1 MSKSSINDSPES
13 GAVVATFFRY
23 VIPSTLSLL
32 AISTASVVDGFFV
45 GNYIGADALAA
56 VNLLMPYFALLFGI
70 ALMFAVGGSVK
81 ASIYIGEK
89 KHNLA
94 SSLFSQVFLV
104 VLAMTVLAVPLSLA
118 FSEYLFSAL
127 GATSSLYPLMQSYFE
142 IFCFVTI
149 MQLSCLVMYYFIR
162 ADNRPELGMR
172 ALMLGAFINIALD
185 ALLIGRLGWGIEGAA
200 WATLIAQAVQ
210 LLYISSY
217 FVSGRNNL
225 RLFFPTFKVKELA
238 FSAFNGFSEFINEFS
253 IGLVILVFH
262 WVISRQTG
270 VEGIAAFS
278 VVNYLIY
285 ISLMVYYGIIDAMH
299 VLLGQN
305 FGAQRIDRVKEF
317 MRIAAIS
324 IATLSIMLVI
334 ILHTFEGPI
343 VGFFLD
349 EGAEQAQKMAQ
360 NFLHI
365 IWPIFLFNGFNVLIC
380 AYLTSAEQA
389 LQSSIIAMLRSL
401 VLPIGFVVLL
411 SLMLPKIGFL
421 YAVPLAEALAF
432 LFALAFYFHYRPT
445 LLIKKSLGHL

>member
-1 MSKSSINDSPES
+1 MSKNLIDTSPDSGP
-13 GAVVATFFRY
+13 VVATFFRY

-45 GNYIGADALAA
+45 GNYLGAEALAA

-89 KHNLA
+89 KYASA
-94 SSLFSQVFLV
+94 SSLFSQIFFV
-104 VLAMTVLAVPLSLA
+104 VLVIALLAVPLSLI

-127 GATSSLYPLMQSYFE
+127 GATPSLYPLMQSYFE
-142 IFCFVTI
+142 VFCFVTI
-149 MQLSCLVMYYFIR
+149 VQLSCLVMYYFIR
-162 ADNRPELGMR
+162 ADNKPELGMR

-185 ALLIGRLGWGIEGAA
+185 ALFIGKLGWGIEGAA
-200 WATLIAQAVQ
+200 WATLIAQVIQ
-210 LLYISSY
+210 LVYISSY
-217 FVSGRNNL
+217 FFSGRNNL
-225 RLFFPTFKVKELA
+225 KLSWPVFNVKELG

-262 WVISRQTG
+262 WVISRQSG

-299 VLLGQN
+299 VLLGHN
-305 FGAQRIDRVKEF
+305 FGAQRIDRVKAF

-324 IATLSIMLVI
+324 IATLSIILVVMLHVFEEPI
-334 ILHTFEGPI
+334 I
-343 VGFFLD
+343 GFFLED
-349 EGAEQAQKMAQ
+349 GAEQARQLAQ

-380 AYLTSAEQA
+380 AYLTSAELA
-389 LQSSIIAMLRSL
+389 LHSSIIAMLRSL
-401 VLPIGFVVLL
+401 ILPIGFVLLL
-411 SLMLPKIGFL
+411 SITFPEIGFL
-421 YAVPLAEALAF
+421 YAVPVAEALAF
-432 LFALAFYFHYRPT
+432 VFALIFFVNYRPT
-445 LLIKKSLGHL
+445 LLIKKSIE

>member
-1 MSKSSINDSPES
+1 MSKNLTDTSPGS
-13 GAVVATFFRY
+13 GPIVATFFRY

-45 GNYIGADALAA
+45 GNYLGAEALAA

-70 ALMFAVGGSVK
+70 ALMFSVGGSVK

-89 KHNLA
+89 KYALA
-94 SSLFSQVFLV
+94 SSLFSQIFFV
-104 VLAMTVLAVPLSLA
+104 VLVIALLAVPLSLI

-127 GATSSLYPLMQSYFE
+127 GATPSLYPLMQSYFE
-142 IFCFVTI
+142 VFCFVTI
-149 MQLSCLVMYYFIR
+149 VQLSCLVMYYFIR
-162 ADNRPELGMR
+162 ADNKPELGMR

-185 ALLIGRLGWGIEGAA
+185 ALFIGKLGWGIEGAA
-200 WATLIAQAVQ
+200 WATLIAQIIQ
-210 LLYISSY
+210 LVYISSY
-217 FVSGRNNL
+217 FFSGRNNL
-225 RLFFPTFKVKELA
+225 KLSWPVFNVKELG

-262 WVISRQTG
+262 WVISRQSG

-299 VLLGQN
+299 VLLGHN
-305 FGAQRIDRVKEF
+305 FGAQRIDRVKAF

-324 IATLSIMLVI
+324 IATLSIMLVV
-334 ILHTFEGPI
+334 ILHVFEGSI
-343 VGFFLD
+343 IGFFLED
-349 EGAEQAQKMAQ
+349 DAEQARQLAQ

-380 AYLTSAEQA
+380 AYLTSAELA
-389 LQSSIIAMLRSL
+389 LHSSIIAMLRSL
-401 VLPIGFVVLL
+401 ILPIGFVLLL
-411 SLMLPKIGFL
+411 SIMFPEIGFL
-421 YAVPLAEALAF
+421 YAVPVAEALAF
-432 LFALAFYFHYRPT
+432 VFALIFFVNYRPT
-445 LLIKKSLGHL
+445 LLIKKSIE

>member
-1 MSKSSINDSPES
+1 MSKSSINASPES
-13 GAVVATFFRY
+13 GPITATFFRY

-89 KHNLA
+89 KYDLA
-94 SSLFSQVFLV
+94 SSLFSQVFIV
-104 VLAMTVLAVPLSLA
+104 VLAMVVFAVPLSLT

-127 GATSSLYPLMQSYFE
+127 GATPSLYPLMQSYFE

-185 ALLIGRLGWGIEGAA
+185 ALFIGRLGWGIEGAA
-200 WATLIAQAVQ
+200 WATLIAQAIQ

-217 FVSGRNNL
+217 FLSGRNNL
-225 RLFFPTFKVKELA
+225 RLFLPVFNVKELA

-262 WVISRQTG
+262 WVISRQAG

-349 EGAEQAQKMAQ
+349 EGAEPARKMAQ
-360 NFLHI
+360 SFLHI

-411 SLMLPKIGFL
+411 SIMLPKIGFL

-432 LFALAFYFHYRPT
+432 LFALAFFVNYRPT
-445 LLIKKSLGHL
+445 LLIKKSLG

>member
-1 MSKSSINDSPES
+1 MSKNLIGTSPDSGP
-13 GAVVATFFRY
+13 VVATFFRY

-45 GNYIGADALAA
+45 GNYLGAEALAA

-89 KHNLA
+89 KYASA
-94 SSLFSQVFLV
+94 SSLFSQIFFV
-104 VLAMTVLAVPLSLA
+104 VLVIALLAVPLSLI

-127 GATSSLYPLMQSYFE
+127 GATPSLYPLMQSYFE
-142 IFCFVTI
+142 VFCFVTI
-149 MQLSCLVMYYFIR
+149 VQLSCLVMYYFIR
-162 ADNRPELGMR
+162 ADNKPELGMR

-185 ALLIGRLGWGIEGAA
+185 ALFIGKLGWGIEGAA
-200 WATLIAQAVQ
+200 WATLIAQVIQ
-210 LLYISSY
+210 LVYISSY
-217 FVSGRNNL
+217 FFSGRNNL
-225 RLFFPTFKVKELA
+225 KLSWPVFNVKELG

-262 WVISRQTG
+262 WVISRQSG

-299 VLLGQN
+299 VLLGHN
-305 FGAQRIDRVKEF
+305 FGAQRIDRVKAF

-324 IATLSIMLVI
+324 IATLSIILVVMLHVFEEPI
-334 ILHTFEGPI
+334 I
-343 VGFFLD
+343 GFFLED
-349 EGAEQAQKMAQ
+349 GAEQARQLAQ

-380 AYLTSAEQA
+380 AYLTSAELA
-389 LQSSIIAMLRSL
+389 LHSSIIAMLRSL
-401 VLPIGFVVLL
+401 ILPIGFVLLL
-411 SLMLPKIGFL
+411 SIMFPEIGFL
-421 YAVPLAEALAF
+421 YAVPVAEALAF
-432 LFALAFYFHYRPT
+432 VFALIFFVNYRPT
-445 LLIKKSLGHL
+445 LLIKKSIE

>member
-1 MSKSSINDSPES
+1 MSQVSVNTSPDSGPIIT
-13 GAVVATFFRY
+13 TFFRF

-45 GNYIGADALAA
+45 GNYLGSDALAA

-81 ASIYIGEK
+81 ASINIGEK
-89 KHNLA
+89 NYEAA
-94 SSLFSQVFLV
+94 SSLFSQILLV
-104 VLAMTVLAVPLSLA
+104 VLAMTALAVPLSLV
-118 FSEYLFSAL
+118 FSDYLFAAL
-127 GATSSLYPLMQSYFE
+127 GADPSLYPLMQSYFE
-142 IFCFVTI
+142 VFCLVSVV
-149 MQLSCLVMYYFIR
+149 QLSCLVMYYFIR
-162 ADNRPELGMR
+162 ADNKPELGMR

-185 ALLIGRLGWGIEGAA
+185 AMFIGSLGWGIEGAA
-200 WATLIAQAVQ
+200 WATLIAQTVQ
-210 LLYISSY
+210 LTYISSY
-217 FVSGRNNL
+217 FFLGHNNL
-225 RLFFPTFKVKELA
+225 KLSVPKFNLKELG

-262 WVISRQTG
+262 WVISRQSG

-305 FGAQRIDRVKEF
+305 FGAQRLDRVRAF

-324 IATLSIMLVI
+324 IATLSVILVMMLHV
-334 ILHTFEGPI
+334 FENSI
-343 VGFFLD
+343 VGFFLED
-349 EGAEQAQKMAQ
+349 GAKEAQQLTQ
-360 NFLHI
+360 NYLNI

-389 LQSSIIAMLRSL
+389 LHSSIVAMLRSL
-401 VLPIGFVVLL
+401 VLPIGFVLLL
-411 SLMLPKIGFL
+411 SLMLPGIGFL
-421 YAVPLAEALAF
+421 YAVPVAEALAF
-432 LFALAFYFHYRPT
+432 IFALIFFINYRPV
-445 LLIKKSLGHL
+445 LLIKKSLN

>member
-1 MSKSSINDSPES
+1 MSKNLIDTSPDSGP
-13 GAVVATFFRY
+13 VVATFFRY

-45 GNYIGADALAA
+45 GNYLGAEALAA

-89 KHNLA
+89 KYASA
-94 SSLFSQVFLV
+94 SSLFSQIFFV
-104 VLAMTVLAVPLSLA
+104 VLVIALLAVPLSLI

-127 GATSSLYPLMQSYFE
+127 GATPSLYPLMQSYFE
-142 IFCFVTI
+142 VFCFVTI
-149 MQLSCLVMYYFIR
+149 VQLSCLVMYYFIR
-162 ADNRPELGMR
+162 ADNKPELGMR

-185 ALLIGRLGWGIEGAA
+185 ALFIGKLGWGIEGAA
-200 WATLIAQAVQ
+200 WATLIAQVIQ
-210 LLYISSY
+210 LVYISSY
-217 FVSGRNNL
+217 FFSGRNNL
-225 RLFFPTFKVKELA
+225 KLSWPVFNVKELG

-262 WVISRQTG
+262 WVISRQSG

-299 VLLGQN
+299 VLLGHN
-305 FGAQRIDRVKEF
+305 FGAQRIDRVKAF

-324 IATLSIMLVI
+324 IATLSIILVVMLHVFEEPI
-334 ILHTFEGPI
+334 I
-343 VGFFLD
+343 GFFLED
-349 EGAEQAQKMAQ
+349 GAEQARQLAQ

-380 AYLTSAEQA
+380 AYLTSAELA
-389 LQSSIIAMLRSL
+389 LHSSIIAMLRSL
-401 VLPIGFVVLL
+401 ILPIGFVLLL
-411 SLMLPKIGFL
+411 SIMFPEIGFL
-421 YAVPLAEALAF
+421 YAVPVAEALAF
-432 LFALAFYFHYRPT
+432 VFALIFFVNYRPT
-445 LLIKKSLGHL
+445 LLIKKSIE

>member
-1 MSKSSINDSPES
+1 MSKNLIDTSPDSGP
-13 GAVVATFFRY
+13 VVATFFRF

-45 GNYIGADALAA
+45 GNYIGAEALAA

-89 KHNLA
+89 KYSLA
-94 SSLFSQVFLV
+94 SSLFSQIFFV
-104 VLAMTVLAVPLSLA
+104 VLAIAVLAVPLSLI
-118 FSEYLFSAL
+118 FSEYLFAAL
-127 GATSSLYPLMQSYFE
+127 GATSSLYPLMQGYFE
-142 IFCFVTI
+142 VFCFVTI
-149 MQLSCLVMYYFIR
+149 VQLSCLVMYYFIR
-162 ADNRPELGMR
+162 ADNKPELGMR

-185 ALLIGRLGWGIEGAA
+185 ALFIGKLGWGVEGAA
-200 WATLIAQAVQ
+200 WATLIAQIVQ
-210 LLYISSY
+210 LVYISSY
-217 FVSGRNNL
+217 FFSDRNNL
-225 RLFFPTFKVKELA
+225 KLSWPVFNIKELG

-262 WVISRQTG
+262 WVISRQSG
-270 VEGIAAFS
+270 IEGIAAFS

-299 VLLGQN
+299 VLLGHN
-305 FGAQRIDRVKEF
+305 FGAQRIGRVRAF

-334 ILHTFEGPI
+334 ILHVFEGPI
-343 VGFFLD
+343 IGIFLED
-349 EGAEQAQKMAQ
+349 DAEQARQLAQ

-389 LQSSIIAMLRSL
+389 LHSSIIAMLRSL
-401 VLPIGFVVLL
+401 ILPISFALLL
-411 SLMLPKIGFL
+411 SLMLPGIGFL
-421 YAVPLAEALAF
+421 YAVPVAEALAF
-432 LFALAFYFHYRPT
+432 VFALIFFVNYRPS
-445 LLIKKSLGHL
+445 LLIKKPLG

>member
-1 MSKSSINDSPES
+1 MSKNTSNTSPES
-13 GAVVATFFRY
+13 GPIIATFFRF

-32 AISTASVVDGFFV
+32 AISTASIVDGFFI
-45 GNYIGADALAA
+45 GNYLGADALAA

-81 ASIYIGEK
+81 ASIHIGEK
-89 KHNLA
+89 QYASA
-94 SSLFSQVFLV
+94 SSLFSQIFFV
-104 VLAMTVLAVPLSLA
+104 VLAMVILAVPLSLI
-118 FSEYLFSAL
+118 FSNYLFAAL
-127 GATSSLYPLMQSYFE
+127 GADSSIYPLMQSYFE

-149 MQLSCLVMYYFIR
+149 VQLACLVMYYFIR

-172 ALMLGAFINIALD
+172 ALMLGALINIALD
-185 ALLIGRLGWGIEGAA
+185 ALFIGKLGWGVEGAA
-200 WATLIAQAVQ
+200 WATLIAQVIQ

-217 FVSGRNNL
+217 FFSGRNNL
-225 RLFFPTFKVKELA
+225 KLCWPAFNFKELG

-262 WVISRQTG
+262 WVISRQSG

-305 FGAQRIDRVKEF
+305 FGAQRIDRVKAF
-317 MRIAAIS
+317 MHIAAVS
-324 IATLSIMLVI
+324 IATLSIVLVA
-334 ILHTFEGPI
+334 ILHLFESTI
-343 VGFFLD
+343 VGLFLEND
-349 EGAEQAQKMAQ
+349 AKQAQQLAQ

-365 IWPIFLFNGFNVLIC
+365 VWPIFLFNGFNVLIC

-389 LQSSIIAMLRSL
+389 LHSSIIAMLRSL
-401 VLPIGFVVLL
+401 ILPISFVLL
-411 SLMLPKIGFL
+411 LSFLLPGIGFL
-421 YAVPLAEALAF
+421 YAVPVAEAFAF
-432 LFALAFYFHYRPT
+432 LFAVIFFINYRPA
-445 LLIKKSLGHL
+445 LLLKKSLG

>member
-1 MSKSSINDSPES
+1 MSKESINTSLDSGPI
-13 GAVVATFFRY
+13 VATFFRF

-89 KHNLA
+89 KYASA
-94 SSLFSQVFLV
+94 SSLFSQIFFVIV
-104 VLAMTVLAVPLSLA
+104 AMAVLAVPLSLV
-118 FSEYLFSAL
+118 FSEYLFAAL
-127 GATSSLYPLMQSYFE
+127 GATSFLYPLMQSYFE
-142 IFCFVTI
+142 VFCFVTI
-149 MQLSCLVMYYFIR
+149 VQLACLVVYYFIR
-162 ADNRPELGMR
+162 VDDKPELGMR

-185 ALLIGRLGWGIEGAA
+185 ALFIGQLGWGVEGAA
-200 WATLIAQAVQ
+200 WATLIGQVIQ
-210 LLYISSY
+210 LIYISSY
-217 FVSGRNNL
+217 FFSGHNNL
-225 RLFFPTFKVKELA
+225 KLSWPIFNIKELG

-262 WVISRQTG
+262 WVISRQSG

-285 ISLMVYYGIIDAMH
+285 ISLMVYYGIVDAMH
-299 VLLGQN
+299 VLLGHN
-305 FGAQRIDRVKEF
+305 FGAQRIDRVKAF
-317 MRIAAIS
+317 MRIATIS
-324 IATLSIMLVI
+324 IATLSIMLVVILLVFEDSI
-334 ILHTFEGPI
+334 I
-343 VGFFLD
+343 GFFLED
-349 EGAEQAQKMAQ
+349 DAETAQQLAQ

-389 LQSSIIAMLRSL
+389 MHSSIVAMLRSL
-401 VLPIGFVVLL
+401 ILPIGFVLLL
-411 SLMLPKIGFL
+411 SLMLPGVGFL
-421 YAVPLAEALAF
+421 YAVPVAEALAF
-432 LFALAFYFHYRPT
+432 VFAFIFFLNYRPA
-445 LLIKKSLGHL
+445 LLIKKSLS

>member
-1 MSKSSINDSPES
+1 MSKNLIDTSPDSGP
-13 GAVVATFFRY
+13 VVTTFFRF

-45 GNYIGADALAA
+45 GNYLGAEALAA

-89 KHNLA
+89 KYASA
-94 SSLFSQVFLV
+94 SSLFSQIFFV
-104 VLAMTVLAVPLSLA
+104 VLVIALLAVPLSLI

-127 GATSSLYPLMQSYFE
+127 GATPSLYPLMQSYFE
-142 IFCFVTI
+142 VFCFVTI
-149 MQLSCLVMYYFIR
+149 VQLSCLVMYYFIR
-162 ADNRPELGMR
+162 ADNKPELGMR

-185 ALLIGRLGWGIEGAA
+185 ALFIGELGWGIEGAA
-200 WATLIAQAVQ
+200 WATLIAQVIQ
-210 LLYISSY
+210 LVYISSY
-217 FVSGRNNL
+217 FFSGRNNL
-225 RLFFPTFKVKELA
+225 KLSWPVFNVKELG

-262 WVISRQTG
+262 WVISRQSG

-299 VLLGQN
+299 VLLGHN
-305 FGAQRIDRVKEF
+305 FGARRIDRVKAF
-317 MRIAAIS
+317 MQIAAIS
-324 IATLSIMLVI
+324 IATLSILLVI
-334 ILHTFEGPI
+334 MLHVFEDSIIGL
-343 VGFFLD
+343 FLED
-349 EGAEQAQKMAQ
+349 GAEQARQLAQ

-380 AYLTSAEQA
+380 AYLTSAELA
-389 LQSSIIAMLRSL
+389 LHSSIIAMLRSL
-401 VLPIGFVVLL
+401 ILPISFVLL
-411 SLMLPKIGFL
+411 FSIMFPEIDFL
-421 YAVPLAEALAF
+421 YAVPVAEALAF
-432 LFALAFYFHYRPT
+432 VFALIFFVNYRPA
-445 LLIKKSLGHL
+445 LLIKKSLG

>member
-1 MSKSSINDSPES
+1 MSKKSIEYSPDK
-13 GAVVATFFRY
+13 GPLLATFFRF

-45 GNYIGADALAA
+45 GNYLGANALAA

-89 KHNLA
+89 KYALA
-94 SSLFSQVFLV
+94 SSLFSQVLFV
-104 VLAMTVLAVPLSLA
+104 VLGVAILAVPLSLL
-118 FSEYLFSAL
+118 FSEYLFAAL
-127 GATSSLYPLMQSYFE
+127 GASSSLYPLMQSYFE
-142 IFCFVTI
+142 VFCFVTI
-149 MQLSCLVMYYFIR
+149 VQLACLVMYYFIR
-162 ADNRPELGMR
+162 ADNKPELGMH
-172 ALMLGAFINIALD
+172 ALMLGALINIGLD
-185 ALLIGRLGWGIEGAA
+185 ALFIGQFGWGIEGAA
-200 WATLIAQAVQ
+200 WATLIAQVIQ
-210 LLYISSY
+210 LAYISSY
-217 FVSGRNNL
+217 FFLGHNNL
-225 RLFFPTFKVKELA
+225 KLSWPVFKIKELG

-262 WVISRQTG
+262 WVISRHSG

-305 FGAQRIDRVKEF
+305 FGAQRIDRVKGF

-324 IATLSIMLVI
+324 IATLSVVLVMLLFI
-334 ILHTFEGPI
+334 FQEGI
-343 VGFFLD
+343 VGFFLED
-349 EGAEQAQKMAQ
+349 DAQQARQLAQ
-360 NFLHI
+360 NYLHI

-389 LQSSIIAMLRSL
+389 VHSSIIAMLRSL
-401 VLPIGFVVLL
+401 ILPIGFVLLL
-411 SLMLPKIGFL
+411 SLVLPDIGFL
-421 YAVPLAEALAF
+421 YAVPIAEALAF
-432 LFALAFYFHYRPT
+432 VFALIFFVNYRPA
-445 LLIKKSLGHL
+445 LLIKKSFE

>member
-1 MSKSSINDSPES
+1 MSKNPIDTSPDSGP
-13 GAVVATFFRY
+13 VVATFFRF

-45 GNYIGADALAA
+45 GNYLGADALAA

-89 KHNLA
+89 DYASA
-94 SSLFSQVFLV
+94 SSLFSQIFFV
-104 VLAMTVLAVPLSLA
+104 VLAMVVLAVPLSLM
-118 FSEYLFSAL
+118 FSEYLFAAL
-127 GATSSLYPLMQSYFE
+127 GATSSLYPLMQSYFSV
-142 IFCFVTI
+142 FCFVTI
-149 MQLSCLVMYYFIR
+149 VQLACLVMYYFIR

-172 ALMLGAFINIALD
+172 ALMLGAIINVALD
-185 ALLIGRLGWGIEGAA
+185 ALFIGKLGWDIEGAA
-200 WATLIAQAVQ
+200 WATLIAQAIQ

-217 FVSGRNNL
+217 FFSGRNNL
-225 RLFFPTFKVKELA
+225 RLSWPVFRLKQLG

-262 WVISRQTG
+262 WVISKQSG

-305 FGAQRIDRVKEF
+305 FGAQRMDRVKAF

-334 ILHTFEGPI
+334 VLHVFEGPI
-343 VGFFLD
+343 VGFFLED
-349 EGAEQAQKMAQ
+349 DANQARHLAQ

-389 LQSSIIAMLRSL
+389 LHSSIIAMLRSL
-401 VLPIGFVVLL
+401 ILPIGFVLLL
-411 SLMLPKIGFL
+411 SLMLPDIGFL
-421 YAVPLAEALAF
+421 YAVPIAEALAF
-432 LFALAFYFHYRPT
+432 VFALIFFINYRPA
-445 LLIKKSLGHL
+445 LLIKKSLN

>member
-1 MSKSSINDSPES
+1 MSKKIIDTSPDT
-13 GAVVATFFRY
+13 GPLVATFFRF

-32 AISTASVVDGFFV
+32 AISTASIVDGFFV
-45 GNYIGADALAA
+45 GNYIGAEALAA

-89 KHNLA
+89 KYPRA
-94 SSLFSQVFLV
+94 SSLFSQIFFV
-104 VLAMTVLAVPLSLA
+104 VLAIALIAMPLSFV
-118 FSEYLFSAL
+118 FSEYLFAAL
-127 GATSSLYPLMQSYFE
+127 GAAPSLYPLMQSYFE
-142 IFCFVTI
+142 VFCFVTVV
-149 MQLSCLVMYYFIR
+149 QLSCLVMYYFIR

-185 ALLIGRLGWGIEGAA
+185 ALFIAQLGWGIEGAA
-200 WATLIAQAVQ
+200 WATLIAQIIQ

-217 FVSGRNNL
+217 FFSDRNNL
-225 RLFFPTFKVKELA
+225 KLSWPIFNVKELG

-262 WVISRQTG
+262 WVISRQSG

-299 VLLGQN
+299 VLLGHN
-305 FGAQRIDRVKEF
+305 FGAQRIDRVKAF

-324 IATLSIMLVI
+324 IATLSIVLVVTLHVFENLI
-334 ILHTFEGPI
+334 I
-343 VGFFLD
+343 GFFLED
-349 EGAEQAQKMAQ
+349 GAEQSRQLAQ

-380 AYLTSAEQA
+380 AYLTSVEQA
-389 LQSSIIAMLRSL
+389 VHSSIIAMLRSL
-401 VLPIGFVVLL
+401 VLPIGFVLLL
-411 SLMLPKIGFL
+411 SMMFPYVHFL
-421 YAVPLAEALAF
+421 YAVPVAEALAF
-432 LFALAFYFHYRPT
+432 VFALIFFVNYRPA
-445 LLIKKSLGHL
+445 LLIKKSFE